1 METTGWGWPQV
12 LAHRCGGALAPE
24 NSLAG
29 LDIAAR
35 LGCAAVEFDVMLSR
49 DGVPVLIHDET
60 LDRTAGLP
68 GRVPELD
75 AVVLAGVDIGR
86 LHHRAFAGEGIPRF
100 NDALARCR
108 LLGLAANVEIKPAA
122 GAERATADAVA
133 AVVAACPSLALPAL
147 LFSSFS
153 RSALDVVA
161 QVLPA
166 TPRAL
171 LAERFDN
178 EILTAAQAL
187 GCCAIHL
194 GAESLRDDDV
204 AAVHAAGLK
213 LQVYTVNQTD
223 AARALL
229 GLGVDGLFTDRPD
242 LLLGVDRMFPA

>member
-1 METTGWGWPQV
+1 METAGWGWPRV

-49 DGVPVLIHDET
+49 DGVPLLIHDET
-60 LDRTAGLP
+60 LDRTAGVP
-68 GRVPELD
+68 GRVAELD
-75 AVVLAGVDIGR
+75 AAALAGVDIGR
-86 LHHRAFAGEGIPRF
+86 LHHPAFAGEGIPRF
-100 NDALARCR
+100 DEALARCR
-108 LLGLAANVEIKPAA
+108 MLGLAANVEIKPAA
-122 GAERATADAVA
+122 GADRATAEAVA
-133 AVVAACPSLALPAL
+133 ATVAACPPQGLPAV

-153 RSALDVVA
+153 RGALA
-161 QVLPA
+161 VLARALP
-166 TPRAL
+166 TMPRAL

-178 EILTAAQAL
+178 EVLTAAQTL

-194 GAESLRDDDV
+194 GADCLGAADV
-204 AAVHAAGLK
+204 AAVHAEGLR
-213 LQVYTVNQTD
+213 LRVYTVNQTD

-229 GLGVDGLFTDRPD
+229 GLGVDGLYTDRPD